1 MNISGV
7 SSITALE
14 IYSRAKEWEVENI
27 EYSSPLLGVGK
38 APLGGGAYTD
48 QVFILTYGW
57 KLRPVDYT
65 EDQVIVVT
73 GTLIT
78 DDNSPRTV
86 SVIGEGC
93 PTWEFQVATSGV
105 VTQINSGSGLSQ
117 EEHDTLAEVARK
129 AEFIPERTVASKL
142 DILIK

>member
-1 MNISGV
+1 M
-7 SSITALE
+7 
-14 IYSRAKEWEVENI
+14 
-27 EYSSPLLGVGK
+27 GK

-117 EEHDTLAEVARK
+117 EKNYTLAFVAINTELIFK
-129 AEFIPERTVASKL
+129 RTQTSKL
-142 DILIK
+142 DVLIK